1 MYIPSIHKVPTYVI
15 DQPTLAGTL
24 SAALV
29 AGALSAAL
37 VSAPQSWLHTLLEA
51 TRSVQAEVQAAIIM
65 VDSLSILCGI
75 FVESFPPSSSPG
87 QEARVITGICL
98 PNLFRMHQVQC
109 QSMYSAPPREVN
121 NFICLC

>member
-1 MYIPSIHKVPTYVI
+1 MDCKSKFTFLAPIKFPPQTVSYVI
-15 DQPTLAGTL
+15 DQKT
-24 SAALV
+24 V
-29 AGALSAAL
+29 VGALSAAL
-37 VSAPQSWLHTLLEA
+37 VSGPQSWLHTLLEA

-98 PNLFRMHQVQC
+98 PNLFRMHQIQC
-109 QSMYSAPPREVN
+109 QSMY
-121 NFICLC
+121 